1 MSMVGEVNMTNSLI
15 YTRVSTSDQK
25 TERQLNELLDL
36 TKRDNSKVSIIIRE
50 KISGTK
56 PLFSRK
62 EGSKIEEMVISGK
75 INSIYVHEIS
85 RLGRNVA
92 DVANTIEFLIKHK
105 CNLRVMDAG
114 LSLFRD
120 GEIDIA
126 ARMVIN
132 VLVSLAQNERDLLSQ
147 RTKSGL
153 RVAKSKGKSLGRAKT
168 ASGVMAEKMIA
179 DGSSVAEIVS
189 KTGLDKSHIYRIK
202 RKISKL

>member
-1 MSMVGEVNMTNSLI
+1 MSNSLI

-25 TERQLNELLDL
+25 TERQLKELLDL
-36 TKRDNSKVSIIIRE
+36 TGRDQVSVTKIIKE

-56 PLFSRK
+56 PLFKRK
-62 EGSKIEEMVISGK
+62 EGAQIEEMVKSGE

-92 DVANTIEFLIKHK
+92 DVATTIEFLIKHK

-147 RTKSGL
+147 RTRSGMAH
-153 RVAKSKGKSLGRAKT
+153 AKSQGKQIGRSKT
-168 ASGVMAEKMIA
+168 EASTRAETLLKN
-179 DGSSVAEIVS
+179 GESVKNIVLE
-189 KTGLDKSHIYRIK
+189 TGLDRSYIYK
-202 RKISKL
+202 LKKKI

>member
-1 MSMVGEVNMTNSLI
+1 MIEENMTNSLI

-36 TKRDNSKVSIIIRE
+36 TKRDNSKVSLIIRE

-153 RVAKSKGKSLGRAKT
+153 RVAKLK
-168 ASGVMAEKMIA
+168 
-179 DGSSVAEIVS
+179 
-189 KTGLDKSHIYRIK
+189 
-202 RKISKL
+202 